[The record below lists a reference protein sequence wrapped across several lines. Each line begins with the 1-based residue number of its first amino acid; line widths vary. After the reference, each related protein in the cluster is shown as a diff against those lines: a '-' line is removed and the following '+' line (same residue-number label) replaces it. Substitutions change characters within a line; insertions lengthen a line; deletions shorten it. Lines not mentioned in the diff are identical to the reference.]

1 MTSYEEWLRASA
13 LQREEIDAF
22 LSPDVPTWAQYD
34 AELGYTLGNYMPRDG
49 VDGSMT
55 ISTSTAHGAR
65 RAIIYQDRDCRLN
78 TYGNSFTECHQV
90 SDHETW
96 QEYLAAHLGEPIRN
110 FGMGGYGAFQSYRR
124 MIRTEVSD
132 LGTEY
137 VLLYIWGDDHF
148 RSIMRCRNVAIR
160 GWYREKNHGARMFHG
175 NFWANIEMDLQS
187 GELVE
192 CESLTPTPQA
202 LYGMADEEFMVEMLR
217 DDLMLQM
224 TLYERGETSD
234 VDVERLNQLA
244 EWLNCSAIAEA
255 SDDMKQQVGALRTAY
270 AFAATRQIIDKAAA
284 FAERQNKKLM
294 FILFCPRVMR
304 QLISG
309 ERRYDREIVDYLQR
323 QGHRVFDMNLVH
335 EEDFKQFDLSLDQY
349 VERYF
354 IGHYSPAGNHFFAH
368 SIKNPIVEW
377 LDPKPI
383 TYRDDDAEAAIDFRG
398 YLPES

>member
-148 RSIMRCRNVAIR
+148 RSIMRCRHVAIR

-284 FAERQNKKLM
+284 FAVRQNKKLM